1 VRLKLWDEERG
12 ALVTFT
18 QARTA
23 LADVVGGTPVAS
35 PTG

>member
-1 VRLKLWDEERG
+1 LKLWDEERG

-18 QARTA
+18 QARA
-23 LADVVGGTPVAS
+23 VLADVVAARPVAS